1 MDTYKLY
8 NVCKPLLNY
17 LAKLSNWYVRLNR
30 NRMRGDDGVEEQRR
44 SLNVL
49 FDALLNT
56 TTLMA
61 CITPF
66 LTEFMYQNLRNGISD
81 EHTHLKAPSIHFLEV
96 PTCNEQLIDEAVE
109 KRVARMQSAIET
121 GRLIRDRVNMSL
133 KTPLQSV
140 TLIDADP
147 VALADFQE
155 VASYITD
162 ELNCLELITQ
172 ANEDEFVNYKCEPD
186 NREIGSVLKKAYDK
200 ELKAKIANLSSTE
213 LKAYLKDG
221 FIMVGDIKIE
231 PGWLKVEKVFNEKYT
246 ADKDY
251 ACATSDTAAV
261 MLNTVTNEK
270 LQFLATARE
279 ITSKIQKQR
288 KALGL

>member
-1 MDTYKLY
+1 
-8 NVCKPLLNY
+8 
-17 LAKLSNWYVRLNR
+17 
-30 NRMRGDDGVEEQRR
+30 
-44 SLNVL
+44 
-49 FDALLNT
+49 
-56 TTLMA
+56 MA